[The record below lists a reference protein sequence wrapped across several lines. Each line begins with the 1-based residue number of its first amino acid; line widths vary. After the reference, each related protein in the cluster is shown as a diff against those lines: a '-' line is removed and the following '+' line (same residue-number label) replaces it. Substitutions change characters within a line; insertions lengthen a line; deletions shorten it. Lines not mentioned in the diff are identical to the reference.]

1 MGLKGYE
8 FKHRGLHKNVPEN
21 SLLAFKKAL
30 YRNMPIELDVRITKD
45 SKLVVFHDANL
56 KRMTGIDKKIE
67 KCNYN
72 EIKDI
77 KLNNSDEK
85 IPLLIDVLN
94 LINNKVL
101 LLIEIKS
108 NNKKMYKKLAKL
120 LKNYNNFLLQT
131 FSLKT
136 YYWFKLHTKYKIG
149 ILTYSNFKK
158 KIVLNPSFISMSKYN
173 AFKYKNI
180 PLFIWT
186 IKNKEELEKAK
197 KIGDSFIVDY

>member
-1 MGLKGYE
+1 MELKGYE

-67 KCNYN
+67 KCNYE
-72 EIKDI
+72 EIENI

-101 LLIEIKS
+101 LLLLISI
-108 NNKKMYKKLAKL
+108 NN
-120 LKNYNNFLLQT
+120 QT
-131 FSLKT
+131 FLFIIFITLIINIIFSSEL
-136 YYWFKLHTKYKIG
+136 FNLI
-149 ILTYSNFKK
+149 
-158 KIVLNPSFISMSKYN
+158 SFIS
-173 AFKYKNI
+173 F
-180 PLFIWT
+180 
-186 IKNKEELEKAK
+186 
-197 KIGDSFIVDY
+197 

>member
-1 MGLKGYE
+1 MKLKGYE

-21 SLLAFKKAL
+21 SLSAFRKAL

-56 KRMTGIDKKIE
+56 KRMTGIDKKI
-67 KCNYN
+67 
-72 EIKDI
+72 
-77 KLNNSDEK
+77 
-85 IPLLIDVLN
+85 
-94 LINNKVL
+94 
-101 LLIEIKS
+101 
-108 NNKKMYKKLAKL
+108 YKKLTKL

-158 KIVLNPSFISMSKYN
+158 KIVLKPCFISMSKYN
-173 AFKYKNI
+173 AFRYKDI